1 MKKLLDI
8 KTLKLINYIT
18 QKLQQVCHIYR

>member
-1 MKKLLDI
+1 MKKLLNI

-18 QKLQQVCHIYR
+18 QKLRQVCHIYR